1 MGRPM
6 PASADTAVDLVK
18 LVLIPGGILTALIGA
33 FTGWKRSAGTA
44 KPIEGTVVSATLAD
58 ANAVRELVDA
68 VKRSSIEVGDAR
80 DQRHRDSL
88 AEREKMDELCGA
100 IGGVTDVLRRVPLGI
115 PPDMLALLARIK
127 D

>member
-1 MGRPM
+1 MTTSPD
-6 PASADTAVDLVK
+6 AAIELAK
-18 LVLIPGGILTALIGA
+18 LLLIPGGILTAAVTA
-33 FTGWKRSAGTA
+33 FVGYRRSSGTA

-58 ANAVRELVDA
+58 SQAVRDLVDA

-88 AEREKMDELCGA
+88 AEREKLDELVGA
-100 IGGVTDVLRRVPLGI
+100 IGGVTDLLRRVPVGI
-115 PPDMLALLARIK
+115 PPDMLALLAKLK